1 MYFSYLTSASLSYVS
16 PCLSSPLINSCDA
29 PHGTSPFRQGG
40 VVDYIV
46 HCIEICSTATEHSTL
61 YPLYIVCTMVF
72 YAFTTM
78 EEHLIVW
85 LSSILY
91 LIRSIDIL
99 NSFRIKFWLRA
110 SFTFIVNNIIHDIY

>member
-1 MYFSYLTSASLSYVS
+1 
-16 PCLSSPLINSCDA
+16 PI
-29 PHGTSPFRQGG
+29 
-40 VVDYIV
+40 
-46 HCIEICSTATEHSTL
+46 
-61 YPLYIVCTMVF
+61 YIVCTMVF